1 MLCFWNQKLAQTD
14 ERLKSEFNDSF
25 SYNSSFD
32 THIITN
38 YHDKY
43 NYIIII
49 IINYRGATHS
59 HTYQLISAK

>member
-1 MLCFWNQKLAQTD
+1 MINLVTTPAL
-14 ERLKSEFNDSF
+14 
-25 SYNSSFD
+25 
-32 THIITN
+32 THTITN

-43 NYIIII
+43 NYIINI